1 MGINAR
7 LHKAPPK
14 PPSIDILTPYS
25 SFQVEGVGP
34 TGLRGIRFPCM
45 YVARACLFDRAHNRF
60 IGNVMGFKP
69 QSVLGN
75 DSEWVFDQKVGQ
87 HWERHHCESC
97 DKLKSF

>member
-1 MGINAR
+1 MVEIFTCTST
-7 LHKAPPK
+7 PP
-14 PPSIDILTPYS
+14 
-25 SFQVEGVGP
+25 QVEGVGP
-34 TGLRGIRFPCM
+34 TGLRGIRSPCM

-87 HWERHHCESC
+87 SAGER
-97 DKLKSF
+97 LGVGL